1 MLSRTLC
8 RRNIAE
14 LVTAI
19 NSGRHAEVLKE
30 LNEKKRLRQHGEN
43 VDYCRALCFL
53 AGSKDILHARQALLE
68 ELRHSPNNTV
78 ARNLLY
84 EVNGVARSILLPPN
98 EVMKGEPL
106 FALLCDALL
115 DHTMLSWTRLYS
127 LYHLAKE
134 VCSNITN
141 RGVLMECGVAGGGS
155 AVLLAVVAAH
165 CCEHPIKVYAFDT
178 FNGMPDPTSVDV
190 LISSNN
196 NINISSTSLES
207 TPWGSGTCSALQDNV
222 RNLARNFNVDDQLVI
237 VPGMFHETMPGI
249 LKEIDKE
256 GGIRMLHVDADW
268 YESTKCV
275 LELAWPKVVKGGVVQ
290 VDDYYYWNG
299 CAKAVD
305 EFCHREILSGMG
317 MENSL
322 QLHPVD
328 GNAVYFTKS

>member
-1 MLSRTLC
+1 MLSRSLC
-8 RRNIAE
+8 RRSIAE
-14 LVTAI
+14 VVTAI
-19 NSGRHAEVLKE
+19 NSGKHTELLKQ
-30 LNEKKRLRQHGEN
+30 LNEKKKLRQNEEN

-53 AGSKDILHARQALLE
+53 AGRKDVLHARQALLE
-68 ELRHSPNNTV
+68 ELRHFPNNIP

-84 EVNGVARSILLPPN
+84 EINGIARSILLPPE

-134 VCSNITN
+134 ICSNN
-141 RGVLMECGVAGGGS
+141 KNEGVLMECGVAGGGS

-165 CCEHPIKVYAFDT
+165 YSKQPRKVYAFDT
-178 FNGMPDPTSVDV
+178 FNGMPDPTLVDV
-190 LISSNN
+190 LSSSHNN
-196 NINISSTSLES
+196 NNNNNNTSLEANS
-207 TPWGSGTCSALQDNV
+207 WGSGTCSALQDNV
-222 RNLARNFNVDDQLVI
+222 RQLARNFNVEDQLI
-237 VPGMFHETMPGI
+237 IIPGMFHETMPSI
-249 LKEIDKE
+249 LKEIPKE
-256 GGIRMLHVDADW
+256 GIVMLHVDADW

-275 LELAWPKVVKGGVVQ
+275 LELAWPKVAKGGVVQ

-305 EFCHREILSGMG
+305 EFCHREKTSVTG
-317 MENSL
+317 MEKSL